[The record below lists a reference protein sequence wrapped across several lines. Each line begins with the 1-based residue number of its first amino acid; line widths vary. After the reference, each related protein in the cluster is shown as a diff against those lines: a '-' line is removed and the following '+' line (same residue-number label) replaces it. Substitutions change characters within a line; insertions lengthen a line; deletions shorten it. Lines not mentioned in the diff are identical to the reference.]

1 VVIFRYVGN
10 AQRATGGTVSISGG
24 YVVHTFTSSGAFIA

>member
-1 VVIFRYVGN
+1 LRYVGN

-24 YVVHTFTSSGAFIA
+24 YVVHTFTASGTYVA